1 MSTEDIDSIV
11 VKLEYATNIRNITKF
26 YPEILTALSGTKPVV
41 LDLADAPEVDLSFVQ
56 LVESARLYA
65 AAHGKAL
72 TLAQPA
78 SGPLLDVL
86 GRAGFI
92 DTASHEDAQF
102 WLHKGSVQ

>member
-1 MSTEDIDSIV
+1 MLNGDLDSIV
-11 VKLEYATNIRNITKF
+11 VKLEDATNIRNISKF

-41 LDLADAPEVDLSFVQ
+41 LDLPGEPEVDLSFVQ

-65 AAHGKAL
+65 GAHGKAL

-78 SGPLLDVL
+78 SGPLLGVL

-92 DTASHEDAQF
+92 ENASHEDAQF

>member
-1 MSTEDIDSIV
+1 M
-11 VKLEYATNIRNITKF
+11 
-26 YPEILTALSGTKPVV
+26 TALSGTKPVV
-41 LDLADAPEVDLSFVQ
+41 IDLGCEPEVDLSFIQ

-78 SGPLLDVL
+78 SGSLLDVL
-86 GRAGFI
+86 ERAGFI
-92 DTASHEDAQF
+92 ETASHEDALF

>member
-1 MSTEDIDSIV
+1 M
-11 VKLEYATNIRNITKF
+11 
-26 YPEILTALSGTKPVV
+26 TALSGTKPVV
-41 LDLADAPEVDLSFVQ
+41 IDFAGEPEVDLSFIQ

-78 SGPLLDVL
+78 SGSLLDVL
-86 GRAGFI
+86 ERAGFI
-92 DTASHEDAQF
+92 ETASHEDALF